1 MAACSTGSSTD
12 DLSSHRSDLPTHR
25 TASGSRESHPRNFLP
40 VDLSALIFVVLALA
54 WGVYLIPKAL
64 KHHDDVASERLEE
77 SHSDRARVLSRR
89 RTTLPGGTEVVED
102 AVVETSSDTVVR
114 PARRLPSLGALV
126 ARRASRAGR
135 PELSPAGRAA
145 RKRRR
150 VLQVLCTV
158 LAATWALT
166 WFAYLPAITPLW
178 PSLAVVA
185 WLVVARMSVV
195 SMQRAHRARPAAPA
209 SAPVEP
215 TTAVPASSVEPAES
229 TPVVE
234 APRVADLPAATYD
247 SFDSRPEV
255 VAEREALAD
264 DGSLWDPLPLTL
276 PTYVGKATARRTVR
290 TIELTGMTSSGHDEA
305 DSALA
310 RESEAAE
317 AEEATR
323 LEQERQRRVAGA

>member
-1 MAACSTGSSTD
+1 M
-12 DLSSHRSDLPTHR
+12 
-25 TASGSRESHPRNFLP
+25 
-40 VDLSALIFVVLALA
+40 DLSALIFVVLALA

-89 RTTLPGGTEVVED
+89 RTTLPDGTEVESEESVE
-102 AVVETSSDTVVR
+102 VTSVDEAR

-126 ARRASRAGR
+126 ARRASRPAR
-135 PELSPAGRAA
+135 PELSTAGRAA
-145 RKRRR
+145 RNRRR
-150 VLQVLCTV
+150 VLAALCTV
-158 LAATWALT
+158 LAVAWALT

-185 WLVVARMSVV
+185 WLVVARLSVV
-195 SMQRAHRARPAAPA
+195 KMQRARRSRPASTVA
-209 SAPVEP
+209 SSLAEPVA
-215 TTAVPASSVEPAES
+215 TTTRTPMVEQVASSVEPGATTTRTS
-229 TPVVE
+229 PVEPVE
-234 APRVADLPAATYD
+234 TTLPAATFD

-290 TIELTGMTSSGHDEA
+290 TIELTGMTSSGHDAA

-310 RESEAAE
+310 REAE
-317 AEEATR
+317 VEGAAEEAER

>member
-1 MAACSTGSSTD
+1 M
-12 DLSSHRSDLPTHR
+12 
-25 TASGSRESHPRNFLP
+25 
-40 VDLSALIFVVLALA
+40 DLSALIFVVLALA

-89 RTTLPGGTEVVED
+89 RTTLPGGAEVVED
-102 AVVETSSDTVVR
+102 AVVETASDTVVR
-114 PARRLPSLGALV
+114 PTRRLPSLGALV
-126 ARRASRAGR
+126 ARGASRPER

-195 SMQRAHRARPAAPA
+195 KMQQAHRARPA
-209 SAPVEP
+209 
-215 TTAVPASSVEPAES
+215 

-234 APRVADLPAATYD
+234 PVETTSAAPSVETTREADLPAATYD
-247 SFDSRPEV
+247 SFDDRPEV

-310 RESEAAE
+310 REAKATEADEAAR
-317 AEEATR
+317 AD
-323 LEQERQRRVAGA
+323 QERQRRVAGA

>member
-1 MAACSTGSSTD
+1 M
-12 DLSSHRSDLPTHR
+12 
-25 TASGSRESHPRNFLP
+25 
-40 VDLSALIFVVLALA
+40 DLSALIFVVLALA

-89 RTTLPGGTEVVED
+89 RTTLADGTVEEAEECVEVTSVD
-102 AVVETSSDTVVR
+102 ETR

-126 ARRASRAGR
+126 ARRASRPAR
-135 PELSPAGRAA
+135 PELSTAGRAA
-145 RKRRR
+145 RNRRR
-150 VLQVLCTV
+150 VLAALCTV
-158 LAATWALT
+158 LAVTWALT

-185 WLVVARMSVV
+185 WLVVARLSVV
-195 SMQRAHRARPAAPA
+195 RMQRTRRSRPAPSVAA
-209 SAPVEP
+209 SPVEHVETTSTSPVEQVGSPVEP
-215 TTAVPASSVEPAES
+215 
-229 TPVVE
+229 VE
-234 APRVADLPAATYD
+234 AMRTSPVELVETTLPAASHD

-290 TIELTGMTSSGHDEA
+290 TIELTGMTSSGHDAA

-310 RESEAAE
+310 REAEVEAA
-317 AEEATR
+317 AEEAER